1 MTTNISYQHFEHLW
15 EACEKANTSEL
26 SQRSVHSFL
35 AELTAK
41 FGLYEALEDNNK
53 LNIVDRQ
60 KLKARLF
67 GALLFTLTQLT
78 AKDDI
83 NSFTALQEALTM
95 VQLEKL
101 EHGLLL

>member
-1 MTTNISYQHFEHLW
+1 MNISFQHFEHLW
-15 EACEKANTSEL
+15 EACEKANASEL
-26 SQRSVHSFL
+26 AQRSVHSLL

-41 FGLYEALEDNNK
+41 FSLYATLEDNNK

-83 NSFTALQEALTM
+83 NSFAALQEALTA

-101 EHGLLL
+101 EVGQLL

>member
-1 MTTNISYQHFEHLW
+1 MNTSYQHFENLW
-15 EACEKANTSEL
+15 EACEKISTAEL
-26 SQRSVHSFL
+26 SQRSVQSFL

-41 FGLYEALEDNNK
+41 ISLYQALEDNNK
-53 LNIVDRQ
+53 LNIIDRQ

-67 GALLFTLTQLT
+67 GTLLFTLTQLS

-83 NSFTALQEALTM
+83 NTFAALQEALST

-101 EHGLLL
+101 ELGLLL

>member
-1 MTTNISYQHFEHLW
+1 MNISFQHFEQLW
-15 EACEKANTSEL
+15 EACEKANSAEL
-26 SQRSVHSFL
+26 SQRSVHSLL

-67 GALLFTLTQLT
+67 GTLLFALTQLS

-83 NSFTALQEALTM
+83 NTFAALQEALTS
-95 VQLEKL
+95 VQMEKL
-101 EHGLLL
+101 ELGQLL